1 MTDRGTNH
9 LTSAQLAQREGVDIR
24 TVQRWRQDGSG
35 PSYLRMPG
43 GRLVVYRE
51 SDVVEW
57 EAARRFRS
65 TSEETVRGGSA
76 APQAAAP

>member
-1 MTDRGTNH
+1 MSDRGTNH
-9 LTSAQLAQREGVDIR
+9 LTSAQLAEREGVDIR

-35 PSYLRMPG
+35 PPYLRMPG

-51 SDVVEW
+51 SDVEAW

-65 TSEETVRGGSA
+65 TSEETVKA
-76 APQAAAP
+76 AKAEPQGAPA